1 MKWQKIEK
9 KGIGAF
15 GYEIYQ
21 NTENVE
27 RFLVKIFI
35 YDTPVMLSGDKE
47 ILSSKIAELSQ
58 VFQELQK
65 LFPNDKTPF

>member
-1 MKWQKIEK
+1 MKWQRIEK

-21 NTENVE
+21 NTENVD
-27 RFLVKIFI
+27 RFLVKVFV

-47 ILSSKIAELSQ
+47 ILSGKIAELSK

>member
-27 RFLVKIFI
+27 RFLVKIFV